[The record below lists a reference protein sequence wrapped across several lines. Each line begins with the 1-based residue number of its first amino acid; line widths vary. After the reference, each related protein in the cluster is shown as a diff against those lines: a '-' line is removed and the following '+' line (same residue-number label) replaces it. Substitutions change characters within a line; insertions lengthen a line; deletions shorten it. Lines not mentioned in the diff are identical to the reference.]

1 MRPEDSA
8 ARCAANEEDEDDEG
22 TADDDEEDDEDNE
35 DDDDPSVA
43 SDMVTSP
50 LVCSSGVSDSS
61 TMRFKALES
70 SDVNS
75 PGTTV

>member
-50 LVCSSGVSDSS
+50 LGCSSGVSDSS
-61 TMRFKALES
+61 TMRTT
-70 SDVNS
+70 S
-75 PGTTV
+75 PGLRPWMSFARSR